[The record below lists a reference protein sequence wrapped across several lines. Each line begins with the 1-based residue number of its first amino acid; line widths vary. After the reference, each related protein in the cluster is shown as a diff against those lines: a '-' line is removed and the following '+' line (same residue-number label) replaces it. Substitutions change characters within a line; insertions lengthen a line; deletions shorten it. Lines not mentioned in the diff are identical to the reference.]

1 MTLRDDGEL
10 GVARPR
16 CCVFFFAHHHHHHHI
31 ISCVVIK
38 VACSGLT
45 SGLLFISKEEAH
57 TRGKKKTKQS
67 LCSLMCH
74 KLNNK
79 SLFAPFGK
87 KPPLAVCSEDG
98 VWCYCFKQRHTTA
111 PVDSTSL
118 STSTRREAARNETA
132 PFQTTIW
139 SQISHLTSRCATF
152 VTDTEM

>member
-1 MTLRDDGEL
+1 MCEYVWLYYKRLGTQDCQKVCIPSDLFWSHCMTLRDDGEL

-16 CCVFFFAHHHHHHHI
+16 CCVFFFAQHHHI

-87 KPPLAVCSEDG
+87 KPPPGCVVLRMACG
-98 VWCYCFKQRHTTA
+98 ATA
-111 PVDSTSL
+111 
-118 STSTRREAARNETA
+118 
-132 PFQTTIW
+132 
-139 SQISHLTSRCATF
+139 ISNATPPRL
-152 VTDTEM
+152 

>member
-1 MTLRDDGEL
+1 MVQSKQKYVVYNALLAETDVTVIKTKAQLRPFLFKVKGGRRGKKVSIPSDLFWSHCMTLRDDGEL

-16 CCVFFFAHHHHHHHI
+16 CCVFFFAQHHHHHI

-87 KPPLAVCSEDG
+87 KPPLAV
-98 VWCYCFKQRHTTA
+98 WF
-111 PVDSTSL
+111 
-118 STSTRREAARNETA
+118 
-132 PFQTTIW
+132 
-139 SQISHLTSRCATF
+139 
-152 VTDTEM
+152 